1 MLLIAGCGDDE
12 FANRERAPDRI
23 VVSVAIA
30 PRDITVSPSP
40 IGAGTVELIA
50 SNLTARSQQITLR
63 SEMLS
68 AGTPPLQQ
76 RTGPINPG
84 DTASLTA
91 ELAPGTYRITTSG
104 GGQRSATI
112 RVGARRSSSSDQ
124 LLQP

>member
-1 MLLIAGCGDDE
+1 MLLIGGCGDDG

-23 VVSVAIA
+23 LLSVAIT
-30 PRDITVSPSP
+30 PRDITVSRSH

-68 AGTPPLQQ
+68 PGTPPLEQ

-84 DTASLTA
+84 DTASLTV

-104 GGQRSATI
+104 DGQQSATI
-112 RVGARRSSSSDQ
+112 RVGARRSSRSDQ